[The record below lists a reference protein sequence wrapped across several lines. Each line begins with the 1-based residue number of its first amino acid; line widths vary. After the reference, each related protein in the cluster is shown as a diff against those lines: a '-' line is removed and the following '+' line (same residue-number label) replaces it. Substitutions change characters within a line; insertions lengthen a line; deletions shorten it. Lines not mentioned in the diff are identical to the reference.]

1 MFVLAFEI
9 IVWSVIQISF
19 FFYYCTFLSP
29 LHSDEVEKIS
39 QYMKIRLDFQVNR
52 GRQNKSC
59 NISVCVLQ
67 KFRENQFHEFFFFGS
82 DRLLKYLDCKKKRKR
97 KEKYLKSF
105 WSYGRVSIRWHSRFL
120 HHSMSNRSMHIRT
133 FFAWLHIWILNGLEQ
148 CVHSWLKLELSAR
161 VTNRSIAIILWR
173 YNIQK
178 NYVVYY

>member
-19 FFYYCTFLSP
+19 FFYYCIFLCP

-59 NISVCVLQ
+59 NISVFYKNFV
-67 KFRENQFHEFFFFGS
+67 KINSTNFFFRIRQTS
-82 DRLLKYLDCKKKRKR
+82 KIPRLQKKRKR

-178 NYVVYY
+178 N